1 MNSLEKKIM
10 ARVPEQL
17 KLKHQKVV
25 QTPFGKMENHSY
37 VPEEKEESE
46 TFEQAQER
54 RAKEFQKEMYVQ
66 GVFLGFIIGA
76 LYVAIFSSIL
86 EKL

>member
-37 VPEEKEESE
+37 VPEEKEE
-46 TFEQAQER
+46 TFEQARNR
-54 RAKEFQKEMYVQ
+54 REKESHKEMYIQ
-66 GVFLGFIIGA
+66 GIFLGFIIGA
-76 LYVAIFSSIL
+76 LYVAVFSSIL